1 MISFK
6 PYLLLGLVLTLSMSG
21 RMQAQYST
29 TGKPAGQGN
38 PLCPFAFCADPTAIE
53 YEGRLYV
60 YGTND
65 QQSFDKRGNG
75 TEINYGDI
83 NTLVVLS
90 TDDMTNWTYHGTI
103 DMKKVCN
110 SWLYA
115 SWAPSIVSRTEDD
128 GKTHFYMYFSNGGS
142 VGVVT
147 ATSPLGPW
155 EDPLGKALI
164 DYRTEGLGVCTTP
177 FDPGVCI
184 DTAGVAWLSF
194 GGGSVNSEGTPLMP
208 GNARIVRLGGDMLSF
223 DSPILPIP
231 APYQF
236 EASEL
241 NFIGGKYVYTFNTT
255 WSAGENWSEYGSTQ
269 AAPSACSMCYMTTT
283 DPTGEKDTWHYRGE
297 YFANP
302 GKFGLGYGNNH
313 THLQQFNGKYYLF
326 YHTQDLQNTLGYS
339 GGYRSIAVN
348 EASVKEWN
356 AKISPVTGNR
366 NGVAQLKYMDPY
378 VCQQAETMS
387 TGAGIY
393 ATAVGETGNTT
404 LIRIDDGDWTM
415 VKGVDFG
422 EKGSDRCKIKVRGT
436 GRLEIRTGSLTAPI
450 VGSVDFSTQIAVY
463 EEVEMPL
470 NSTLTG
476 VNDLYFVF
484 RGSGWNFD
492 EWQFF
497 PATADGIEN
506 LRVVT
511 PEGPDSRCYDLF
523 GNPANENAQGI
534 YIRGKRK
541 HIMTR

>member
-1 MISFK
+1 MTLRKRYCLWGI
-6 PYLLLGLVLTLSMSG
+6 GLSLALSG
-21 RMQAQYST
+21 QAQT
-29 TGKPAGQGN
+29 QPTVTGKPVGQGN
-38 PLCPFAFCADPTAIE
+38 PLCPFVFCADPTAIE

-90 TDDMTNWTYHGTI
+90 TDDMTNWTFHGTI
-103 DMKKVCN
+103 DMKKICT

-115 SWAPSIVSRTEDD
+115 SWAPSIVSRIEED

-142 VGVVT
+142 IGVVT

-155 EDPLGKALI
+155 EDPLGKALV
-164 DYRTEGLGVCTTP
+164 DSRTEGLGTCSTP

-194 GGGSVNSEGTPLMP
+194 GGGSVNAEGTPLMP
-208 GNARIVRLGGDMLSF
+208 GNARIVRLGDDMLSF

-255 WSAGENWSEYGSTQ
+255 WKAGANWSDYGSTQ
-269 AAPSACSMCYMTTT
+269 TAPTTCSMCYMTTT
-283 DPTGEKDTWHYRGE
+283 DPLGEKDTWHYRGE

-313 THLQQFNGKYYLF
+313 THLQKFKGKYYLF

-366 NGVAQLKYMDPY
+366 IGVTQLKYIDPY
-378 VCQQAETMS
+378 ACQQAETMC

-393 ATAVGETGNTT
+393 ATPLGKNGNTT

-422 EKGSDRCKIKVRGT
+422 EKGSTRCRIKVRGS
-436 GRLEIRTGSLTAPI
+436 GRLEIRSGSLTASP
-450 VGSVDFSTQIAVY
+450 VGSADFSTHIATY
-463 EEVEMPL
+463 EEIDVPL
-470 NSTLTG
+470 NSTLQG
-476 VNDLYFVF
+476 INDIYFIF

-492 EWQFF
+492 EWRFF
-497 PATADGIEN
+497 PAATDGIESM
-506 LRVVT
+506 REEIQST
-511 PEGPDSRCYDLF
+511 SKSSCYDLY
-523 GNPANENAQGI
+523 GNPRKQTAHGI
-534 YIRGKRK
+534 YIREKRK
-541 HIMTR
+541 YFISR